1 MNESR
6 RINGQDHET
15 LERFLG
21 NAVKDPSSVFLA
33 RAMLDQ
39 QPMTDPST
47 VWIRRIL
54 LATDFSPGAGMA
66 MDYAAQL
73 ARVYRGDVLLLH
85 VSQPY
90 PTLSADA
97 VSDTA
102 LLEPVRQEVLHALE
116 NLARH
121 YAESGIRA
129 SARQTVGIASQEI
142 VRVATEEDVDVIAMG
157 TRGRTGLD
165 DVLLGSTAE
174 RVVKGAPCP
183 VITVP
188 CGIDSA
194 GQGLL
199 VPFDFFEASLD
210 ALETAVLLARDFH
223 VPILLLHVL
232 EWAWLRQQFSLT
244 DLADDV
250 HVRSDI
256 EARLDRYA
264 ERIRAEGVEAERLV
278 RGGAGPVDH
287 IVETAAERH
296 AGLIVMGTHG
306 KRGVQRALMG
316 SVAEGVLRRA
326 ACPVLTVKTRR
337 FPLGHRRVF
346 DAVEKAA

>member
-1 MNESR
+1 M
-6 RINGQDHET
+6 
-15 LERFLG
+15 
-21 NAVKDPSSVFLA
+21 
-33 RAMLDQ
+33 
-39 QPMTDPST
+39 
-47 VWIRRIL
+47 L
-54 LATDFSPGAGMA
+54 LATDFSPGAEMA
-66 MDYAAQL
+66 MDYAAPL
-73 ARVYRGDVLLLH
+73 AKVYGGEVLLLH

-97 VSDTA
+97 EAETS
-102 LLEPVRQEVLHALE
+102 LLEPVRQQVLAALE
-116 NLARH
+116 KVAAY

-129 SARQTVGIASQEI
+129 LARQTVGIASEEI
-142 VRVATEEDVDVIAMG
+142 IRVAQEEAVDVIAMG

-165 DVLLGSTAE
+165 DVLLGSTME

-188 CGIDSA
+188 RGVNSA
-194 GQGLL
+194 GQALL
-199 VPFDFFEASLD
+199 VPFDFFQASLD

-223 VPILLLHVL
+223 VPIILLHVL

-256 EARLDRYA
+256 EARLNRYA
-264 ERIRAEGVEAERLV
+264 DRIRAEGMEAEILV

-306 KRGVQRALMG
+306 RRGLQRALMG
-316 SVAEGVLRRA
+316 SVAEGVLRRT
-326 ACPVLTVKTRR
+326 ACPVLTVKTAR
-337 FPLGHRRVF
+337 FPVGHRRVL